1 LLHGARLPFEEQ
13 DTSAASEIESDV
25 SSLQDDLSGESS
37 GSDSDEDGGKMG
49 MNLKKI
55 RGVIDAMALKPSIT
69 FSEPKLP
76 MEAKEHSEITNPTTE
91 MGHIRLAIKDIVT
104 SLYKLAVVIRR
115 PLPSDRHEKSMKINV
130 QHFAEFDHRYVCDKF
145 PEADPEIIAR
155 LGRGITRRRQLL
167 KYRELHNERMQLPV
181 KPKPTEPSTAPS
193 AGVEMNLRFLQ
204 DTKSK
209 VSSSNLNPSTQA
221 TTFVPKNPIVIE
233 EVQSVADTASSYQST
248 LSGQE
253 VISIPPRP
261 RGPDGEELEELECPY
276 CHVLCEIK
284 SSNAWK

>member
-1 LLHGARLPFEEQ
+1 VRLPFEEQ
-13 DTSAASEIESDV
+13 ATSAASEIESDV

-37 GSDSDEDGGKMG
+37 ESDSDEDDGKMG
-49 MNLKKI
+49 INLKKI

-76 MEAKEHSEITNPTTE
+76 TEVKEHSEIKHPTTE
-91 MGHIRLAIKDIVT
+91 MEHIRLAIKDIVT
-104 SLYKLAVVIRR
+104 SLYKLAIVIRR

-145 PEADPEIIAR
+145 PEADPEILAR

-167 KYRELHNERMQLPV
+167 KYRELHNERMQIPV
-181 KPKPTEPSTAPS
+181 KPEPSTAPGV
-193 AGVEMNLRFLQ
+193 GVEMNLRFPQ

-221 TTFVPKNPIVIE
+221 TTFIPKNPIVIE